1 MQTDVNLQ
9 RDVLDELDW
18 EPSLD
23 AAHIGVTVNEG
34 VVTLTGHLPVYSQK
48 HTADQVAKRV
58 HGVRAVANEI
68 EVRLSG
74 AHVRDDED
82 IATAAV
88 HALHWDA
95 KVPDEQLQVTV
106 EDGWVTVEGTVE
118 EQFQR
123 VEVERVVRHLAGVR
137 GVTNSVTVAP
147 RERVAGPQADVGRP
161 EGDIEAALQ
170 RSAALRPRE
179 ISVEMDGTTVVLT
192 GDVHSLAELEEAVR
206 IAWSA
211 RGVRDVE
218 NCITVTP
225 WGTGP
230 SNEWGY

>member
-1 MQTDVNLQ
+1 MKTDVHLQ

-23 AAHIGVTVNEG
+23 ASRIGVTAHEG
-34 VVTLTGHLPVYSQK
+34 VVTLTGHLPVYAQK
-48 HTADQVAKRV
+48 HTAEEVAKRV

-68 EVRLSG
+68 EVRPTDV
-74 AHVRDDED
+74 HVRDDED
-82 IATAAV
+82 IAEAAV
-88 HALHWDA
+88 HALQWDA
-95 KVPDEQLQVTV
+95 KVPDQQIQVAV
-106 EDGWVTVEGTVE
+106 EDGWITVEGNVE
-118 EQFQR
+118 QQFQR

-147 RERVAGPQADVGRP
+147 HESAGDTRGA
-161 EGDIEAALQ
+161 IEAAIQ
-170 RSAALRPRE
+170 RSAALRPRD
-179 ISVEMDGTTVVLT
+179 ISVEMDGPSVILT
-192 GDVHSLAELEEAVR
+192 GDVHSLAELDEAMR

-211 RGVRDVE
+211 RGVRHVE